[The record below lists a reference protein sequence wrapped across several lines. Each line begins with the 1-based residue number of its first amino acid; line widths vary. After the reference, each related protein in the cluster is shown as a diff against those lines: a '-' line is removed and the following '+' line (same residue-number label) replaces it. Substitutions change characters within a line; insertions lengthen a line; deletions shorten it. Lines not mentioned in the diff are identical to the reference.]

1 EETDLMASRVE
12 RLEKTIEQKKYELE
26 RQQNDYI
33 FISKLSEL
41 EPKKGKYFIDYEMR
55 PALAFRDANGLPL
68 LRSATCTYLG
78 CTVGSDVDSQ
88 GKILCPCHVSY
99 FDIQSGMPNPDS
111 PAKAPLPHLG
121 WVLMDQEG
129 KLVATK
135 PSDGQLT
142 GTPDASAMDK
152 YSVFIAKYFKKEQA

>member
-1 EETDLMASRVE
+1 ENVEVEEARRYFIKGIAGVAAGGILFGVGTADKLFRFFFGPRLSKKEETDLMASRVE

-41 EPKKGKYFIDYEMR
+41 DPKKGKYFIDYEMR

-68 LRSATCTYLG
+68 LISAKCTHLG

-99 FDIQSGMPNPDS
+99 F
-111 PAKAPLPHLG
+111 
-121 WVLMDQEG
+121 
-129 KLVATK
+129 
-135 PSDGQLT
+135 
-142 GTPDASAMDK
+142 
-152 YSVFIAKYFKKEQA
+152 